1 MGFAILLFDF
11 GGTLDGPGEHWLRR
25 FARSYRACGVAV
37 PAADLRDAFGHST
50 RCCYADPDMTGRNL
64 RATIACHVAWQAQ
77 YLGLPAAAPTGA
89 VVDSFVARTE
99 AALAAS
105 RRLLQRWSARARL
118 GVISN
123 FYGNVRVLLDD
134 AGITPLLTTVV
145 DSTVVGV
152 AKPDPRI
159 FALAL
164 ERIGAA
170 DPAQALYVGDSL
182 DKDVA
187 GAHAAGLHAAWLP
200 GDDGPGATGGGADF
214 VLHRLEEVE
223 ALLA

>member
-37 PAADLRDAFGHST
+37 PAPDLRDAFGHST
-50 RCCYADPDMTGRNL
+50 RCCYADPDMPGRNL
-64 RATIACHVAWQAQ
+64 RATIACHVAWQLQ
-77 YLGLPAAAPTGA
+77 HLGLPADTPADAI
-89 VVDSFVARTE
+89 VDAFVARTE

-105 RRLLQRWSARARL
+105 RRLLQGWSTRARL
-118 GVISN
+118 GVVSN

-159 FALAL
+159 FTLAL
-164 ERIGAA
+164 EGIGDV

-187 GAHAAGLHAAWLP
+187 GAHAAGLRAAWLP
-200 GDDGPGATGGGADF
+200 GDDGPGGDGACADF
-214 VLHRLEEVE
+214 VLRRLEEVE

>member
-25 FARSYRACGVAV
+25 FDRSYRACGVAV
-37 PAADLRDAFGHST
+37 PAPGLRDAFGHST
-50 RCCYADPDMTGRNL
+50 RCCYADPDMPGRNL

-77 YLGLPAAAPTGA
+77 YLGLPAGTPTAAI
-89 VVDSFVARTE
+89 VDSFVARSE
-99 AALAAS
+99 AALAHS
-105 RRLLQRWSARARL
+105 RRLLQRWSAQARL

-134 AGITPLLTTVV
+134 AGITPLLSTVV
-145 DSTVVGV
+145 DSTIVGV

-159 FALAL
+159 LALAM
-164 ERIGAA
+164 EGIGGA

-187 GAHAAGLHAAWLP
+187 GAHAAGLRAAWLP
-200 GDDGPGATGGGADF
+200 GDDGPGGDGARADF
-214 VLHRLEEVE
+214 VLRRLEEVE